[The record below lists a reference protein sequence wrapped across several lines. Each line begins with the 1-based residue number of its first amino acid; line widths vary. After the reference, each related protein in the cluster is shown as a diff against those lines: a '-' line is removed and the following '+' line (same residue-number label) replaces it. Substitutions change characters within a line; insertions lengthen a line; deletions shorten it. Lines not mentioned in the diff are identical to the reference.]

1 MFDYETALEQLAH
14 RTVLCIYAA
23 HFSYAAFALA
33 RS

>member
-1 MFDYETALEQLAH
+1 MFDHETALEQFAH
-14 RTVLCIYAA
+14 RTVLCIGWA